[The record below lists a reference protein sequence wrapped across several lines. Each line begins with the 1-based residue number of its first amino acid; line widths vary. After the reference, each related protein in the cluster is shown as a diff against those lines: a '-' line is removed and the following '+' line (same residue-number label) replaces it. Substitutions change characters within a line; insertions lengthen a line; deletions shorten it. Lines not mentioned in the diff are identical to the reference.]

1 MVSLSI
7 IFHVR
12 TDSENSVRM
21 AGMNKNELIEC
32 IREINRTA
40 KPEFLSKFSEEQL
53 HDYLEHLMQL
63 DLGEL
68 VVCS

>member
-1 MVSLSI
+1 
-7 IFHVR
+7 
-12 TDSENSVRM
+12 M

-68 VVCS
+68 VVCG

>member
-1 MVSLSI
+1 
-7 IFHVR
+7 
-12 TDSENSVRM
+12 M
-21 AGMNKNELIEC
+21 ASMNKNELIEC

-40 KPEFLSKFSEEQL
+40 KPEFLCKFTEEQL